1 MFAITQSRLVRML
14 FVLSMF
20 ALVSCMAATGP
31 TATNN
36 VKVSIANFAFVRE
49 EVTVAPGD
57 SVTWSNDDGSPHKV
71 AFKDG
76 GKGSESLLP
85 GEAFTRVFE
94 QPGNYEYFCA
104 FHMYMTG
111 RIIVRAP

>member
-1 MFAITQSRLVRML
+1 MLLVIA
-14 FVLSMF
+14 VF
-20 ALVSCMAATGP
+20 ALASCMTTAGP

-36 VKVSIANFAFVRE
+36 VKVSIANFAFVPQ
-49 EVTVAPGD
+49 EVTVAPVD

-76 GKGSESLLP
+76 GNGSESLLS
-85 GEAFTRVFE
+85 GETFTRVFE

-104 FHMYMTG
+104 FHTYMTG